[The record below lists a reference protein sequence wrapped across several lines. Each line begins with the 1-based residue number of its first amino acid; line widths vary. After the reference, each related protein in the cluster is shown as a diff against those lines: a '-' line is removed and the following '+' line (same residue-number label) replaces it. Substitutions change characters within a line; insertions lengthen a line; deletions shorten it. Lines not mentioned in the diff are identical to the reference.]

1 MRVFSNTA
9 TSLDGKIASHSFVF
23 KSLGTRAD
31 WRMMSVIRAQA
42 DAVLTGGRTFRVY
55 PNPLIERAV
64 HLESP
69 RHRERRMINAVM
81 TRRGVLDAAPQSRL
95 PDPRIELLILGP
107 TGLDAAAHRE
117 RFGAEVITTDEPT
130 ISWALDVLAARGV
143 QSTLIEGG
151 GDLIFQAVDAQRL
164 DELYV
169 TLCPWL
175 IGGTGA
181 PTLMDG
187 PGFDIGCFRHLQL
200 KTIHREGDE
209 LFLHYAIRTAQG

>member
-1 MRVFSNTA
+1 MRGFSNTA
-9 TSLDGKIASHSFVF
+9 TSLDGKIASHRVAF
-23 KSLGTRAD
+23 KALGTRAD

-42 DAVLTGGRTFRVY
+42 DAVLTGGRTFRLY
-55 PNPLIERAV
+55 PNPLIERPG
-64 HLESP
+64 HLASP

-81 TRRGVLDAAPQSRL
+81 TRRGVLDVSPQSRL

-107 TGLDAAAHRE
+107 TGLDAAAHRA

-130 ISWALDVLAARGV
+130 ISWALDILASRGV
-143 QSTLIEGG
+143 QATLIEGG
-151 GDLIFQAVDAQRL
+151 GDLIFQAVEADRL

-175 IGGTGA
+175 VGGTAA

-187 PGFDIGCFRHLQL
+187 GGFDIGQFRHLRL
-200 KTIHREGDE
+200 EDVRREGDE
-209 LFLHYAIRTAQG
+209 LFLHYVIRPETG